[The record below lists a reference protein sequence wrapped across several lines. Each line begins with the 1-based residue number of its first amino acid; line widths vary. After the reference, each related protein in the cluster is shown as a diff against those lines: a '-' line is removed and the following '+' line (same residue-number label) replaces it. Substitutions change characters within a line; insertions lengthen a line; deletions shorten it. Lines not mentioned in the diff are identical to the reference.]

1 MHKTI
6 TAGEIARF
14 AATTGEQV
22 LAMNMLTPPQ
32 LAEAASAQTLSVQSL
47 ADGTPAASA
56 APLAPPSAEALPA
69 ARPRRRLP
77 LLLAGAAVLG
87 LGGAL
92 AYKEFGAPAAPA
104 VISGAQAASNTG
116 RMADGSF
123 RLSPTEAKLLR
134 VEPVA
139 ARAFRPERVAEGRI
153 SFNEERSTPVFAPYT
168 GRVIRALAQPGQQVA
183 AGDVL
188 FEIETTDLTGAA
200 NDLLAALDSAGKA
213 RTQVDLF
220 RRNETRQ
227 RDLFAAKAAA
237 RRDLEQ
243 AQADLANALSD
254 QRTAEATLAAARDR
268 LRVLGRDAAAIAE
281 IERTRHVNAVVAVT
295 APLAGTV
302 VQRRIGPGQWLNA
315 GGSDPIYTIADLSQ
329 MWLVAGVR
337 EMDAPL
343 VRVGQN
349 VQVSVDAL
357 PGRTFDARIENVAS
371 SLDATTRRLTVRAA
385 VQDPDRLLKPE
396 MFASFRIAVGDAN
409 EALAVPAGALIYRGA
424 NTSLWEALGDDR
436 FVMRRVKTGLQ
447 SDGMVQVT
455 DGLAAGARIVTGG
468 ALFIDRAAQD

>member
-1 MHKTI
+1 
-6 TAGEIARF
+6 
-14 AATTGEQV
+14 
-22 LAMNMLTPPQ
+22 MNMLTPPQ
-32 LAEAASAQTLSVQSL
+32 LAQAAIPQQTL
-47 ADGTPAASA
+47 AAA
-56 APLAPPSAEALPA
+56 TDAP

-77 LLLAGAAVLG
+77 LLLACAALA
-87 LGGAL
+87 LAGGAY
-92 AYKEFGAPAAPA
+92 AYKEFGGHAVPA
-104 VISGAQAASNTG
+104 VISPAQAATG

-123 RLSPTEAKLLR
+123 RLSPTETRLLR
-134 VEPVA
+134 VESVA

-153 SFNEERSTPVFAPYT
+153 AFNEERSTPVFAPYT
-168 GRVIRALAQPGQQVA
+168 GRVVRALAQPGQQVA

-200 NDLLAALDSAGKA
+200 NDLLAALDAAAKA
-213 RTQVDLF
+213 RNQIDLYT
-220 RRNETRQ
+220 RNATRQ

-237 RRDLEQ
+237 RRDVEQ
-243 AQADLANALSD
+243 ANADLANAQAD

-281 IERTRHVNAVVAVT
+281 IERTRRVNAVVAVT

-302 VQRRIGPGQWLNA
+302 VQRRIGPNQWLNA
-315 GGSDPIYTIADLSQ
+315 GGSDPIYTIADLSE

-343 VRVGQN
+343 VQVGQS

-357 PGRTFDARIENVAS
+357 PGRTFQARVANVATG
-371 SLDATTRRLTVRAA
+371 LDAGTRRLTVRAA
-385 VQDPDRLLKPE
+385 VQDPDHLLKPE
-396 MFASFRIAVGDAN
+396 MFASFRIAVGEERSAV
-409 EALAVPAGALIYRGA
+409 AVPAGALIHRGA
-424 NTSLWEALGDDR
+424 TTSLWEALGEDR
-436 FVMRRVKTGLQ
+436 FVMRSVRTGMQ

-455 DGLAAGARIVTGG
+455 EGLNAGARIVTGG

>member
-1 MHKTI
+1 
-6 TAGEIARF
+6 
-14 AATTGEQV
+14 
-22 LAMNMLTPPQ
+22 MNMLTPPQ
-32 LAEAASAQTLSVQSL
+32 LAEAASVQTIVGG
-47 ADGTPAASA
+47 AVPHKAPAV
-56 APLAPPSAEALPA
+56 PETPA

-77 LLLAGAAVLG
+77 LLLAGLAVIG
-87 LGGAL
+87 AGGFY
-92 AYKEFGAPAAPA
+92 AYKELGSPA
-104 VISGAQAASNTG
+104 VPAVVSPAQAASNTG

-123 RLSPTEAKLLR
+123 KLSPTEAKLLR
-134 VEPVA
+134 VEPVV

-153 SFNEERSTPVFAPYT
+153 SFNEERSTPIFAPYT
-168 GRVIRALAQPGQQVA
+168 GRVVRAVAQPGQQVQ

-200 NDLLAALDSAGKA
+200 NDLLSALDAAGKA

-268 LRVLGRDAAAIAE
+268 LRVLGRDAASIAE

-343 VRVGQN
+343 VRVGQV

-357 PGRTFDARIENVAS
+357 PGRSFEARIDNVANA
-371 SLDATTRRLTVRAA
+371 LDATTRRLTVRAA
-385 VQDPDRLLKPE
+385 VQDPDHLLKPE

-409 EALAVPAGALIYRGA
+409 DAVAVPAGALIYRGA
-424 NTSLWEALGDDR
+424 TTSLWEALGDDR

-455 DGLAAGARIVTGG
+455 EGLNPGARVVTGG

>member
-1 MHKTI
+1 
-6 TAGEIARF
+6 
-14 AATTGEQV
+14 
-22 LAMNMLTPPQ
+22 MNMLTPPQ
-32 LAEAASAQTLSVQSL
+32 LAEAASAQTIAGGAAAVPPK
-47 ADGTPAASA
+47 TPI
-56 APLAPPSAEALPA
+56 APETPPAPP
-69 ARPRRRLP
+69 RRSRLP
-77 LLLAGAAVLG
+77 LLLAGLAVIG
-87 LGGAL
+87 AGGFY
-92 AYKEFGAPAAPA
+92 AYKELGSPA
-104 VISGAQAASNTG
+104 VPAVLSPAQAATNTG

-123 RLSPTEAKLLR
+123 KLSPTEAKLLR

-139 ARAFRPERVAEGRI
+139 ARSFRPERVAEGRI
-153 SFNEERSTPVFAPYT
+153 SFNEERSTPIFAPYT
-168 GRVIRALAQPGQQVA
+168 GRVVRAVAQPGQQVQ

-200 NDLLAALDSAGKA
+200 NDLLSALDAAGKA

-243 AQADLANALSD
+243 AQADLANAFSD
-254 QRTAEATLAAARDR
+254 QRTADATLAAARDR
-268 LRVLGRDAAAIAE
+268 LRVLGRDSAAIAE

-343 VRVGQN
+343 VHVGQV

-357 PGRTFDARIENVAS
+357 PGRTFDARIDNVANA
-371 SLDATTRRLTVRAA
+371 LDATTRRLTVRAA
-385 VQDPDRLLKPE
+385 VQDPDHLLKPE
-396 MFASFRIAVGDAN
+396 MFASFRIAVGEASDAV
-409 EALAVPAGALIYRGA
+409 AVPAGALIYRGA
-424 NTSLWEALGDDR
+424 TTSLWEALGDDR

-455 DGLAAGARIVTGG
+455 EGLNPGARVVTGG

>member
-1 MHKTI
+1 
-6 TAGEIARF
+6 
-14 AATTGEQV
+14 
-22 LAMNMLTPPQ
+22 MNMITPPQ
-32 LAEAASAQTLSVQSL
+32 LAHPSVTTAPIAHPHGSQQTMNHSTVVSPEAPSITQAPITQA
-47 ADGTPAASA
+47 PAK
-56 APLAPPSAEALPA
+56 
-69 ARPRRRLP
+69 PRSRLP
-77 LLLAGAAVLG
+77 MLLAGIAVIAA
-87 LGGAL
+87 GGAY
-92 AYKEFGAPAAPA
+92 AYKEFGGHPVPA
-104 VISGAQAASNTG
+104 VISPASAASNTG

-123 RLSPTEAKLLR
+123 KLSPAETKLLK
-134 VEPVA
+134 VETVS

-168 GRVIRALAQPGQQVA
+168 GRVVRALAQPGQEVK

-200 NDLLAALDSAGKA
+200 NDLLAALDAAAKS

-243 AQADLANALSD
+243 ATADLANATSD

-268 LRVLGRDAAAIAE
+268 LRVLGRSPEAIAE
-281 IERTRHVNAVVAVT
+281 IERTRRVNAVIAVT

-302 VQRRIGPGQWLNA
+302 VQRRIGPNQWLNA
-315 GGSDPIYTIADLSQ
+315 NGSDPIYTIADLSQ

-337 EMDAPL
+337 EMDAPMI
-343 VRVGQN
+343 RPGQT

-357 PGRTFDARIENVAS
+357 PGRTFDARVENIAS

-396 MFASFRIAVGDAN
+396 MFASFRIAVGDSSD
-409 EALAVPAGALIYRGA
+409 ALAVPAGALIHRGA
-424 NTSLWEALGDDR
+424 ATSLWEALGDDR
-436 FVMRRVKTGLQ
+436 FVMRSVRTGMQ

-455 DGLAAGARIVTGG
+455 DGLAPGARIVTGG